1 MTIRRLPIGAPSANI
16 KSRIGVA
23 KLTRLAFDAA
33 DLGAVWNDLLTAI
46 KTEPG
51 NPAIVMDMSVVAQLL
66 GDPQAGAQLQDGAL
80 AIERLYRSPEVC
92 DRPRL
97 RLLALAGATDVGGN
111 IPLEFLLSKSD
122 VELTTLYIVP
132 GKPLPNPLPEH
143 DVALVVLGN
152 SDHMAATLE
161 EMEDIVPAWPRPVLN
176 HPSRIFELERDRFF
190 ELMCGAPGVVIPK
203 TIRISRGILEAVG
216 SGRRAVN
223 TLLSDAEFPIIVRPV
238 NSHAGHGLEK
248 LDDTSSVVAYLAQT
262 AEQEFFISRFVDYS
276 SPDGLFRKYR
286 IVFIDGRGYACHM
299 AIADEWKVWYLNAD
313 MGRNPLKRAEEAL
326 FMQSFDDGFA
336 VRHAASFEAIV
347 KGVGLDYFGIDC
359 AETKDGKLLLFEAE
373 TAMIV
378 HDMDPPD
385 IYPYKVPQMQK
396 LFAAFVAMLH
406 RRGKSG
412 QAEAA

>member
-46 KTEPG
+46 KNEPG

-161 EMEDIVPAWPRPVLN
+161 EMEDTVPAWPRPVLN

-248 LDDTSSVVAYLAQT
+248 LDDTSSVGAYLAQT

-286 IVFIDGRGYACHM
+286 IVFIDGRAYACHM

-336 VRHAASFEAIV
+336 ARHAASFEAIV

>member
-51 NPAIVMDMSVVAQLL
+51 NPAIVMDMSVVAQLWEIL
-66 GDPQAGAQLQDGAL
+66 RRARNCKMVPWQSNGFIVRQRS
-80 AIERLYRSPEVC
+80 AIVRDCVC
-92 DRPRL
+92 L
-97 RLLALAGATDVGGN
+97 RLQARRMSAAISLLN
-111 IPLEFLLSKSD
+111 FSLSKSD

-286 IVFIDGRGYACHM
+286 IVFIDGRAYACHM

-336 VRHAASFEAIV
+336 ARHAASFEAIV